1 MTHDAM
7 PSSASLAAPSADA
20 AAWPPAFPFTALVAQ
35 ARLQLAL
42 QLVAVDPGIG
52 GVLISGPRGT
62 AKSTSARALAGLLPE
77 GRFVNVP
84 LGASEAQLTGTLDLE
99 AVLRDGSV
107 RFAPGLLARAHG
119 GVLYVDEVNLLPD
132 NLVDPLLDVA
142 SSGVNTIEREGVSHR
157 HAARF
162 VLVGTMNPEEG
173 ALRPQLS
180 DRFGLA
186 VALENCVDPL
196 VRQQIV
202 KTRLAYDADAPAFC
216 AAYAGAQRALAERL
230 ARARQG
236 LARLGFDDAV
246 HARVSH
252 LCIAAGVDGMRA
264 DLVMLKA
271 ARALAVLEDAEAV
284 RIAHVDRVA
293 ELVLWHRRGEGT
305 VAAGLADGTDG
316 ETDGAAHGPGG
327 GASGGTDGI
336 NGKGTGAA
344 ARAGAVDAPPH
355 AASADGPADVSGAG
369 GASGAGDAEN
379 TTREGDAED
388 AALHGASAA
397 GRSGN
402 PGSSGASNVAADDGD
417 EDGQDWGYVAP
428 TPVRSVRVKQVR
440 PLPAKKA

>member
-1 MTHDAM
+1 MTHDPATL
-7 PSSASLAAPSADA
+7 PASSFAP
-20 AAWPPAFPFTALVAQ
+20 PPFPFTALVAQ
-35 ARLQLAL
+35 ERLQLAL

-84 LGASEAQLTGTLDLE
+84 LGASEAQLIGTLDLE

-142 SSGVNTIEREGVSHR
+142 SSGVNTIEREGVSHQ

-186 VALENCVDPL
+186 VALENCTDPL

-202 KTRLAYDADAPAFC
+202 RTRLAYDADATGFC
-216 AAYAGAQRALAERL
+216 GAYADAQHALAAL
-230 ARARQG
+230 LGQARQG

-246 HARVSH
+246 HARVSR

-271 ARALAVLEDAEAV
+271 ARALAVLENAAAV
-284 RIAHVDRVA
+284 TVAHVDRVA
-293 ELVLWHRRGEGT
+293 ELVLWHRRAEGK
-305 VAAGLADGTDG
+305 VGDGVPDG
-316 ETDGAAHGPGG
+316 MSDA
-327 GASGGTDGI
+327 TDGI
-336 NGKGTGAA
+336 DGIDGGVNGGADRTGEAGGEGDGAKNPGSRPDA
-344 ARAGAVDAPPH
+344 ARGR
-355 AASADGPADVSGAG
+355 AD
-369 GASGAGDAEN
+369 
-379 TTREGDAED
+379 D
-388 AALHGASAA
+388 AALRDESAA
-397 GRSGN
+397 DRARRGSPSGV
-402 PGSSGASNVAADDGD
+402 SSAATDDGGD
-417 EDGQDWGYVAP
+417 DDDGRDWGYVAP
-428 TPVRSVRVKQVR
+428 TPVPSARVKQVR